1 MLSGR
6 TRKVPVAGL
15 TDGGLQ
21 LALGKLDRAVREP
34 RPGCTGTS
42 TGLYGNLDL
51 GVTFREAD
59 RART

>member
-21 LALGKLDRAVREP
+21 MALGNLDRLYGNLDR
-34 RPGCTGTS
+34 
-42 TGLYGNLDL
+42 LYGNLDL